1 MSTYIVLTSIDMMA
15 SSKPETGLIG
25 RLGRLTDTDGS
36 RCLPRYQK
44 MGAQIVKT
52 EQFAAAL
59 ARARALSDEQ
69 RLIAVAILRRQG
81 ELCAC
86 EIQAALGLT
95 HATVSHHMSVL
106 TDAKIVSARRQG
118 KWMYYRLIPGVIP
131 EDL

>member
-1 MSTYIVLTSIDMMA
+1 MMA

-25 RLGRLTDTDGS
+25 RLGRLTGSDGACS
-36 RCLPRYQK
+36 LPRYQG
-44 MGAQIVKT
+44 MGRQVVKGSG
-52 EQFAAAL
+52 FAKAL

-69 RLIAVAILRRQG
+69 RLTAVAILRREG

-106 TDAKIVSARRQG
+106 TSAGIVTARRRG
-118 KWMYYRLIPGVIP
+118 KWMYYQLEPGAFA
-131 EDL
+131 EML